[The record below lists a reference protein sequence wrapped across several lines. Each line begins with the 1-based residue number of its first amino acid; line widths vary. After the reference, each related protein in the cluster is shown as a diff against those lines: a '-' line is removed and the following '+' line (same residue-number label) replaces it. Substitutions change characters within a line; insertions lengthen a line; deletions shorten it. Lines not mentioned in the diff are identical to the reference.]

1 MESFGYENKFLKGR
15 SSDGV
20 AHLSFEAAVKA
31 CLADERAGGITKEG
45 EKYTVRV
52 GTALVDSPEPRGEV
66 SWLKSELEEG
76 EQKVF
81 ASDVNEGE
89 QGFLSNLGSSA
100 YAQASEGYN
109 YYTSA
114 PATGGPMIVHG
125 AVVTPVLRDD
135 NVRHAEN
142 VELRAQ
148 IKQRRLQN
156 KLDASL
162 TGGDQVCAP
171 LSV

>member
-1 MESFGYENKFLKGR
+1 VGGSITRL
-15 SSDGV
+15 
-20 AHLSFEAAVKA
+20 
-31 CLADERAGGITKEG
+31 CGGITKEG

-52 GTALVDSPEPRGEV
+52 GTELVDSPEPRGEV